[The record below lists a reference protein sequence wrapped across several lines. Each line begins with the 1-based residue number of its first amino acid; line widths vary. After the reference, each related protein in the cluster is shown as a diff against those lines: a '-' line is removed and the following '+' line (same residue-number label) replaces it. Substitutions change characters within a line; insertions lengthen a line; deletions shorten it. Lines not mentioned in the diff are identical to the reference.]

1 MPLLFCLL
9 AQTLTRA
16 ANVPRETL
24 ELSRNWYP
32 SAAQSCNCFS
42 CFWSDATVLV
52 ALLVVNT
59 KGRSPQKAIYG
70 REIIPHLHSFVK
82 SFWRDFSKKFSP
94 HSAHNPETVRTFAPR
109 DETQKQGNLKLPH
122 FCYWDWKRF
131 LIQFQIQSENDFRFE
146 NWIWI
151 WFSIWKRLHV
161 SRETWKWIY
170 KKPIYGTKL
179 YYSRIWIVKHFLV
192 KTLWRFW
199 PLESQKGKKL
209 LRSMECPVIL

>member
-70 REIIPHLHSFVK
+70 REIIPRLHSFVK

-146 NWIWI
+146 NWFWI
-151 WFSIWKRLHV
+151 WFWIWKCF
-161 SRETWKWIY
+161 TWNIITKS
-170 KKPIYGTKL
+170 PFMGTKL
-179 YYSRIWIVKHFLV
+179 YYRTLAVVKHFLV
-192 KTLWRFW
+192 KTLWRFY
-199 PLESQKGKKL
+199 PPKSQKDKKL
-209 LRSMECPVIL
+209 LRSMERSVILEL

>member
-70 REIIPHLHSFVK
+70 REIILRLHSFVK
-82 SFWRDFSKKFSP
+82 SFWRDFSKNFSP

-109 DETQKQGNLKLPH
+109 DETQKQGDFKLPP
-122 FCYWDWKRF
+122 FWFWDWKRF
-131 LIQFQIQSENDFRFE
+131 LIKFQIQSENDFRFE

-161 SRETWKWIY
+161 SRDAQARQRRNLI
-170 KKPIYGTKL
+170 TK
-179 YYSRIWIVKHFLV
+179 SPFMGR
-192 KTLWRFW
+192 
-199 PLESQKGKKL
+199 KL
-209 LRSMECPVIL
+209 